1 MVVDTNFF
9 ERNKIP
15 GKLVAISGGF
25 DPMHIG
31 HVRYINAA
39 KKLGDYLVV
48 IVNGD
53 SFLERK
59 KNYKFMSLEER
70 MEVIDSMKAVDFVV
84 PWISEDQTVIGA
96 LEIITPDIF
105 AKGGDRTGPENI
117 PEWEPCIK
125 IGCEIITGV
134 GGDKIQS
141 SSDLVKAFRNESN

>member
-1 MVVDTNFF
+1 MIVDINFF

-15 GKLVAISGGF
+15 GKLVAVSGGF

-31 HVRYINAA
+31 HVRYIKEA

-53 SFLERK
+53 GFLERK
-59 KNYKFMSLEER
+59 KNYKFMPLEER
-70 MEVIDSMKAVDFVV
+70 MEVIDSMDSVDFVV
-84 PWISEDQTVIGA
+84 PWVSTDQTVIGA
-96 LEIITPDIF
+96 LQIIKPNIF

-117 PEWEPCIK
+117 PEWQPCLD

-141 SSDLVKAFRNESN
+141 SSDLVKAFMNK